1 MNQTVNLIHYKI
13 QSSVYKKERKKREK
27 KEEKKKRKN
36 ISFHKFI
43 FY

>member
-27 KEEKKKRKN
+27 KKRKN
-36 ISFHKFI
+36 ISFQFI